1 MKLELG
7 AEVDESLVA
16 ECFERAVCDQCGHL
30 LQVPDEGL
38 EVGAVQGQLA
48 AVLALGDAEHA
59 ALHAEA
65 VAEVGGEGRLP
76 VVARGLGRVHLQ
88 TGRHGGEEE
97 EPELVTWWSSRRTP
111 DEAEDDLS
119 APCAAPEAELAWRK
133 WSQSAENLWREI
145 FM

>member
-1 MKLELG
+1 MELG
-7 AEVDESLVA
+7 AEIDESLVT

-38 EVGAVQGQLA
+38 EVGAVQLQLA
-48 AVLALGDAEHA
+48 AVLGLGDAEHA

-65 VAEVGGEGRLP
+65 VAQVGGEGRLP

-88 TGRHGGEEE
+88 IDTKIHTYIGEEE
-97 EPELVTWWSSRRTP
+97 EEVTWWSSRRTP
-111 DEAEDDLS
+111 DEAEDDLP

>member
-1 MKLELG
+1 MELG
-7 AEVDESLVA
+7 AEIDESLVT

-38 EVGAVQGQLA
+38 EVGAVQLQLA
-48 AVLALGDAEHA
+48 AVLGLGDAEHA

-65 VAEVGGEGRLP
+65 VAQVGGEGRFP

-88 TGRHGGEEE
+88 TGRHGEEDDD
-97 EPELVTWWSSRRTP
+97 EPLLVTWWSSRRTP
-111 DEAEDDLS
+111 DEAEDDLP

>member
-1 MKLELG
+1 MELG
-7 AEVDESLVA
+7 AEIDESLVT

-38 EVGAVQGQLA
+38 EVGAVQLQLA
-48 AVLALGDAEHA
+48 AVLGLGDAEHA

-65 VAEVGGEGRLP
+65 VAQVGGEGRFP

-88 TGRHGGEEE
+88 TGRHGEEEE
-97 EPELVTWWSSRRTP
+97 EPVLVTWWSSRRTP
-111 DEAEDDLS
+111 DEAEDDLP

>member
-1 MKLELG
+1 MELG
-7 AEVDESLVA
+7 TEIDESLVT

-38 EVGAVQGQLA
+38 EVGAVQLQLA
-48 AVLALGDAEHA
+48 AVLGLGDAEHA

-65 VAEVGGEGRLP
+65 VAQVGGEGRLP

-88 TGRHGGEEE
+88 TGRHGEEE
-97 EPELVTWWSSRRTP
+97 DPVLVTWWSSRRTP
-111 DEAEDDLS
+111 DEAEDDLP